1 MTGTA
6 LTRRNASNFALD
18 HRMPSAAPKI
28 IPPTSVRGAV
38 IGMTLL
44 GVGLFGVLGGWAAVS
59 PMQSAIV
66 ASGMFRVVGDR
77 LMVQHFEGGI
87 VRQIAIKEGG
97 LVQQGQVLLALDDT
111 KAKAAVEILT
121 NQLVSALSTQ
131 ARLEAEFVESSEI
144 NISTEL
150 AGLLT
155 KNASFAAMLQTQED
169 VLASNVRI
177 NRGQIEIL
185 QERIQQ
191 LNEQKSGIEIRLH
204 AQDEQLALMRE
215 DVAARS
221 ILMDKGLTTKSQMLA
236 MRRDEAGLEGNAGVT
251 QSQLQSVLQQIA
263 EIEAR
268 KLQVRRDYL
277 KEITQGRQ
285 QVNEAVFEIRQ
296 RLASAQDVV
305 DRLVVRAPRS
315 GRIVDLQINT
325 LGSVI
330 APGQK
335 LMEIVPDDAGYV
347 IEVRVSP
354 NDVNQVH
361 QGGPAR
367 VRLTA
372 YNYRTTP
379 MVDATVTAL
388 SADSFVDPTT
398 GGTYYKADVHIL
410 AGQLEQLAEVDIVP
424 GMPAQVMISTGE
436 QTLADYIISPVLGSF
451 ERALI
456 ENE

>member
-28 IPPTSVRGAV
+28 VPPTSVKGAV
-38 IGMTLL
+38 VWMTVL

-77 LMVQHFEGGI
+77 LMIQHFEGGI
-87 VRQIAIKEGG
+87 VRQISIKEGD
-97 LVQQGQVLLALDDT
+97 LVQKGQVLLALDDT
-111 KAKAAVEILT
+111 KAKATVEILT

-131 ARLEAEFVESSEI
+131 ARLEAEFVESPEI
-144 NISTEL
+144 SISNEL
-150 AGLLT
+150 AGLLAR
-155 KNASFAAMLQTQED
+155 NASFAAMLRTQQD

-191 LNEQKSGIEIRLH
+191 LNEQKSGIEIRLQ

-215 DVAARS
+215 DVAARA

-285 QVNEAVFEIRQ
+285 QVNEVVFEIRQ
-296 RLASAQDVV
+296 RLASAQDIA
-305 DRLVVRAPRS
+305 DRLIVRAPRS

-398 GGTYYKADVHIL
+398 GGTYYKADVHVV

-424 GMPAQVMISTGE
+424 GMPAQVMISTGQ

>member
-6 LTRRNASNFALD
+6 LTRRNASSFALD

-28 IPPTSVRGAV
+28 VPPTSVKSAV
-38 IGMTLL
+38 MWLFFL
-44 GVGLFGVLGGWAAVS
+44 GFGVFGVLAGWAAVS
-59 PMQSAIV
+59 PMQSSVV
-66 ASGMFRVVGDR
+66 ASGQFRVIGDR
-77 LMVQHFEGGI
+77 LIIQHFEGGI
-87 VRQIAIKEGG
+87 VRQIAVKEGD
-97 LVQQGQVLLALDDT
+97 LVQKDQILLTLDDT
-111 KAKAAVEILT
+111 KAKAAVDILT

-131 ARLEAEFVESSEI
+131 ARLEAEFVEASKI
-144 NISTEL
+144 TISDEL
-150 AGLLT
+150 AGLLA
-155 KNASFAAMLQTQED
+155 KNASFAAMLKTQED
-169 VLASNVRI
+169 VLTSNIRI
-177 NRGQIEIL
+177 TRGQIQIL
-185 QERIQQ
+185 QERILQ
-191 LNEQKSGIEIRLH
+191 LNEQKAGIEVRFK

-215 DVAARS
+215 DVAART
-221 ILMDKGLTTKSQMLA
+221 ILLDKGLTTKGQMLA

-263 EIEAR
+263 ELEAR

-285 QVNEAVFEIRQ
+285 QINEQVFEVRQ
-296 RLASAQDVV
+296 QLASAQDVA
-305 DRLVVRAPRS
+305 DRLIIRAPRS

-330 APGQK
+330 APGEK

-361 QGGPAR
+361 EGGQAR
-367 VRLTA
+367 IRLTA

-379 MVDATVTAL
+379 MIEGTVAAL
-388 SADSFVDPTT
+388 SADSLVDTTT
-398 GGTYYKADVHIL
+398 GTAYFRADIRVL
-410 AGQLEQLAEVDIVP
+410 PGQLEQLAEVAIVP
-424 GMPAQVMISTGE
+424 GMPAQVMIATGK
-436 QTLADYIISPVLGSF
+436 QTLADYLISPIVGSF